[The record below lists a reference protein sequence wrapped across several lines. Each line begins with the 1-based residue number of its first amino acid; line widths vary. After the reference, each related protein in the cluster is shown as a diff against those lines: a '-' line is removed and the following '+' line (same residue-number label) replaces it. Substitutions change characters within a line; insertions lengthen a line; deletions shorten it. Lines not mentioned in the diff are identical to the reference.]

1 MVYVWNTQSVRKKET
16 LDDCKHQN
24 IGEVSA
30 STKRDL
36 LEE

>member
-1 MVYVWNTQSVRKKET
+1 MVYVCNTQSVRKET

-24 IGEVSA
+24 IGGVSA